1 MLLVAGMV
9 SGAAAAGAIT
19 IVMFDS
25 RAMAVALLAGV
36 AYGGA
41 AIGAGVVAQVAP
53 PGNRWPAAMGTLLVG
68 AGAMAAGFGVVGTR
82 VAIPAPP
89 RALLPIDLILQ
100 LARGPDLL
108 GVVILTRLILR

>member
-1 MLLVAGMV
+1 MGM
-9 SGAAAAGAIT
+9 
-19 IVMFDS
+19 
-25 RAMAVALLAGV
+25 
-36 AYGGA
+36 
-41 AIGAGVVAQVAP
+41 
-53 PGNRWPAAMGTLLVG
+53 LLVG